1 MRLTLLLPACR
12 LCRRL
17 GLASVVAAAG
27 WFVAP
32 AAHADIWAYV
42 DARGILHFASEKLG
56 DRYELFLD
64 GVRVTECGAGGR
76 LTLDTTALA
85 DGHHDLR
92 VVAIETSSIETQG
105 RSAVPV
111 MFANHDRTIELT
123 VEPLQVSR
131 KENVRVNVRGNGI
144 SGAVIFATGRVLGR
158 TTGPESSIEVPAELL
173 GRGTVMVRATG
184 RGGTTPAENVNAVP
198 VAIEVTD

>member
-1 MRLTLLLPACR
+1 
-12 LCRRL
+12 
-17 GLASVVAAAG
+17 
-27 WFVAP
+27 
-32 AAHADIWAYV
+32 
-42 DARGILHFASEKLG
+42 
-56 DRYELFLD
+56 
-64 GVRVTECGAGGR
+64 
-76 LTLDTTALA
+76 
-85 DGHHDLR
+85 
-92 VVAIETSSIETQG
+92 
-105 RSAVPV
+105 

-184 RGGTTPAENVNAVP
+184 RGGTTPAESVNAVP